1 MKKQFITV
9 VIILIVGISYFF
21 IHNTTSPRSS
31 SVVKI
36 GNCVIPVELAHSLT
50 ERAHGLSGRET
61 LSRDS
66 GMLFIFPQKDYQ
78 TFWMKGMNFDLDF
91 IWIADDRVVE
101 IMQNVPKP
109 KGTLPDEALPV
120 YRSTV
125 PVEAM
130 IEVNSGFVQKN
141 GIKVNDKVNYELV
154 E

>member
-1 MKKQFITV
+1 MRKIFIII
-9 VIILIVGISYFF
+9 VIVLVGGIGYYLI
-21 IHNTTSPRSS
+21 HTQPSS
-31 SVVKI
+31 NDKSEVKI
-36 GNCVIPVELAHSLT
+36 GECVIPVEVARSPE
-50 ERAHGLSGRET
+50 ERTRGLSDRKR
-61 LSRDS
+61 LSIDE
-66 GMLFIFPQKDYQ
+66 GVLFIFPQKDYQ